1 MALLEVKNLNVKVDE
16 KEILKNFS
24 FELESGK
31 VYVLMDKESKHKG
44 ITGRQ
49 FLQVYD
55 QSLEIREI
63 MSGQKYDKKFNR
75 VTVS

>member
-31 VYVLMDKESKHKG
+31 VYVLMGPNGCGKSTLLDSKR
-44 ITGRQ
+44 I
-49 FLQVYD
+49 FE
-55 QSLEIREI
+55 EII
-63 MSGQKYDKKFNR
+63 LC
-75 VTVS
+75 